1 VSIYAI
7 SLTMEAIAGRRLRD
21 LAQPGGG
28 ITAAF
33 AAAGTYT
40 VARGAV
46 CCHIVY
52 TCRVDWNVK
61 MWYSGTSEKNRRYI
75 GLYRVEDVT
84 GYSGGECHLIMSGK
98 TVVLMDTGYDFCA
111 DSALEKIKAVLGGRR
126 IDYILLTHSHY
137 DHATG
142 TGKIKRQYPGAR
154 VVASRY
160 AAEIFKREGARRVMK
175 ELNEVAA
182 KRAGVYGNADAIDE
196 LDADIMV
203 QDGDVL
209 RLNDM
214 TVRVVGSPGHTK
226 CSVCYFFEEER
237 LLVACETLGIAPTY
251 PVLQPCYV
259 IGYKMTRDS
268 IEAAR
273 KLDPKHVFIAHYGLI
288 PDGDV
293 CTYFDRAAEAAKRV
307 KDIVLESY
315 GEGMDRD
322 GILDLLTERFYIK
335 EVEEIQPLEAF
346 CINYGVLIE
355 RTLADYGYEL
365 GETG

>member
-1 VSIYAI
+1 
-7 SLTMEAIAGRRLRD
+7 
-21 LAQPGGG
+21 
-28 ITAAF
+28 
-33 AAAGTYT
+33 
-40 VARGAV
+40 
-46 CCHIVY
+46 
-52 TCRVDWNVK
+52 

-98 TVVLMDTGYDFCA
+98 TVVLRDTGYDFGA
-111 DSALEKIKAVLGGRR
+111 DRALEKIKAVLGGRR

-322 GILDLLTERFYIK
+322 GILDLLTEKVLHKRGRGDTAAGGFLHKLRRAHRAYACRLRLRAGRDGLTASGAAYRAETKEQNGGPQEIRPCFFYFGACRHNGHLLHPIHFLSQ
-335 EVEEIQPLEAF
+335 I
-346 CINYGVLIE
+346 
-355 RTLADYGYEL
+355 
-365 GETG
+365 